1 MQTTKKKPSLIF
13 ILVGAV
19 LSGYLGYL
27 INGAWTEGIAFNDF
41 MNRFNEVCAVPF
53 ANYYNSNTVNAVAIA
68 LCIYAMAIIMYYTS
82 QRNYMPGKEYGTA
95 RFENPKQVNKILADK
110 DENFNRILSQ
120 NVKMSLD
127 FRKLKLNGNI
137 LICGGSGAGKT
148 FYEVKPN
155 LMQMP
160 HNCSFICTDPKG
172 EILRSCGQML
182 KDNGYNVKVINL
194 LEMDK
199 SDCYN
204 PFSYIREETD
214 VVKLITNLISNTT
227 PKGSTPSDPF
237 WEKAEGLF
245 LQAIFYYV
253 WLEVQPAKRNFETVL
268 KLLGEAEVKEPG
280 KASKLDVRMKFLE
293 ESSPLG
299 ANHPAVK
306 QYNKCMRGAGDT
318 VRSIIISA
326 NSRLA
331 FLENKQVLRLLS
343 KDELNLSDIGIGVN
357 GDGETKTAL
366 FCVIPDSDKSYNFI
380 IGMLYTQIFQELY
393 YQADF
398 NCGGRLPIHVT
409 FMLDEFANVALPD
422 DFCSLLST
430 MRSREISSIIIIQN
444 FAQLKALFKDT
455 WETIPGNCDTFIYL
469 GGNEQSTHKYVSELL
484 GKGTIDKKSSGET
497 KGRQGSSSRNYDV
510 LGRELFTPDE
520 VRKLD
525 NKKCIICNN
534 QYGLTEY
541 TLSSADVK
549 VSYKNRNGE
558 RAGDTVSWREVYE
571 ILSYMVKQPFYCGE
585 DQKAI
590 YQTIKNKIDRE
601 KMNPVYRKFFD
612 IEDSVRESRLKTRER
627 AIAYGLNTKIDTD
640 GRIISDEDKN
650 VSADISQ
657 NDTEPQEAAPETPAQ
672 EVLPPA
678 EGLRGKEKTQ
688 DQTKLNF
695 HYNLWE
701 TEKGGVKTRYQWNI
715 DAICTLKQIEAENRL
730 ATQEEQTVLSKFVGW
745 GGLSQAFDE
754 NNAGWTREYAELKE
768 LLSDEEYSAA
778 RATVNNAFYT
788 SPEIAM
794 CINSALVQFGFKGGN
809 VLEPSMG
816 IGNFFGS
823 MPAPMQQSKLY
834 GVELDSISGRI
845 AKQLYQ
851 NANISI
857 TGFENTT
864 YPDNFFDVVMGNV
877 PFGDYKI
884 FDPKY
889 NKYNFRIHDYFLA
902 KALDQAR
909 PGGMVAVITTKGTLD
924 KSNPTIR
931 KYLAERAELVGA
943 IRLPNTAFKDNAG
956 TEVTADI
963 LFLQKRER
971 KIDIEPDWVHLGVTG
986 DGIAVNSYFAEHPE
1000 MMLGT
1005 MQYDTRMFGQDSR
1018 YTVCVNNDENF
1029 NLYEAL
1035 NKAICNIR
1043 AQMTDFERLA
1053 DNEEQTE
1060 EVIPADPDVRNY
1072 TYTFFEGKL
1081 YYRENSEMVRQKV
1094 SPTAEERIKSL
1105 DEIRQITRELID
1117 IQMEGCSDEELADKQ
1132 QLLNVKYD
1140 KFVGKYG
1147 AITSKANR
1155 TAFRDD
1161 SDYPLLCSLEE
1172 VNEDG
1177 EVKKADMFYKQTIKA
1192 KSVVDRVETAVE
1204 ALNVSVNEFGYVN
1217 IPYMLSIYE
1226 ADRDTLIKELDG
1238 IIFLNPDRY
1247 NENKPFLKKA
1257 VSSAL
1262 LRYRE

>member
-27 INGAWTEGIAFNDF
+27 INGAWVEGIAFNDF
-41 MNRFNEVCAVPF
+41 MNKFNEVCAVPF
-53 ANYYNSNTVNAVAIA
+53 ANYYNSNTVKAVAIA
-68 LCIYAMAIIMYYTS
+68 LGIYAMAILMYYTS

-127 FRKLKLNGNI
+127 FRRLKLNGNI

-343 KDELNLSDIGIGVN
+343 KDELNLSEIGIGVN

-525 NKKCIICNN
+525 NKKCIIFIRGFDPIMDNKYIPFRHPMFN
-534 QYGLTEY
+534 QT
-541 TLSSADVK
+541 ADGKGKAYVHK
-549 VSYKNRNGE
+549 TQGADRIIGPPF
-558 RAGDTVSWREVYE
+558 E
-571 ILSYMVKQPFYCGE
+571 ILSEKAIKHYEKMKDKGE
-585 DQKAI
+585 NVYIDTLTYEQFMLLGDKELSRRFSMQDEAEQKA
-590 YQTIKNKIDRE
+590 KIDRE
-601 KMNPVYRKFFD
+601 
-612 IEDSVRESRLKTRER
+612 
-627 AIAYGLNTKIDTD
+627 
-640 GRIISDEDKN
+640 
-650 VSADISQ
+650 
-657 NDTEPQEAAPETPAQ
+657 
-672 EVLPPA
+672 
-678 EGLRGKEKTQ
+678 
-688 DQTKLNF
+688 
-695 HYNLWE
+695 
-701 TEKGGVKTRYQWNI
+701 
-715 DAICTLKQIEAENRL
+715 
-730 ATQEEQTVLSKFVGW
+730 
-745 GGLSQAFDE
+745 QANE
-754 NNAGWTREYAELKE
+754 LEYA
-768 LLSDEEYSAA
+768 DESQKAEDADS
-778 RATVNNAFYT
+778 T
-788 SPEIAM
+788 S
-794 CINSALVQFGFKGGN
+794 GG
-809 VLEPSMG
+809 EKP
-816 IGNFFGS
+816 
-823 MPAPMQQSKLY
+823 
-834 GVELDSISGRI
+834 
-845 AKQLYQ
+845 
-851 NANISI
+851 
-857 TGFENTT
+857 
-864 YPDNFFDVVMGNV
+864 
-877 PFGDYKI
+877 
-884 FDPKY
+884 
-889 NKYNFRIHDYFLA
+889 
-902 KALDQAR
+902 
-909 PGGMVAVITTKGTLD
+909 
-924 KSNPTIR
+924 
-931 KYLAERAELVGA
+931 
-943 IRLPNTAFKDNAG
+943 
-956 TEVTADI
+956 
-963 LFLQKRER
+963 
-971 KIDIEPDWVHLGVTG
+971 
-986 DGIAVNSYFAEHPE
+986 
-1000 MMLGT
+1000 
-1005 MQYDTRMFGQDSR
+1005 
-1018 YTVCVNNDENF
+1018 
-1029 NLYEAL
+1029 
-1035 NKAICNIR
+1035 
-1043 AQMTDFERLA
+1043 
-1053 DNEEQTE
+1053 
-1060 EVIPADPDVRNY
+1060 VRNPGRDKPKWEDTITNRMMHWSY
-1072 TYTFFEGKL
+1072 
-1081 YYRENSEMVRQKV
+1081 
-1094 SPTAEERIKSL
+1094 TAEQKE
-1105 DEIRQITRELID
+1105 
-1117 IQMEGCSDEELADKQ
+1117 
-1132 QLLNVKYD
+1132 
-1140 KFVGKYG
+1140 
-1147 AITSKANR
+1147 
-1155 TAFRDD
+1155 
-1161 SDYPLLCSLEE
+1161 
-1172 VNEDG
+1172 
-1177 EVKKADMFYKQTIKA
+1177 EVKKALAAGVPKATILTYFYPEVTVEKMSSYRKQ
-1192 KSVVDRVETAVE
+1192 
-1204 ALNVSVNEFGYVN
+1204 
-1217 IPYMLSIYE
+1217 
-1226 ADRDTLIKELDG
+1226 
-1238 IIFLNPDRY
+1238 
-1247 NENKPFLKKA
+1247 
-1257 VSSAL
+1257 
-1262 LRYRE
+1262 